1 MSLSG
6 PNRKRRGCAGPAL
19 AEDAAELICFSRSP
33 DLLLAPKE
41 KCCQEGFFSLEKIFA
56 DKLIYKIVTL
66 YVNIMPLRASSEP
79 FAVAI

>member
-1 MSLSG
+1 MLVLHWQRMLLNSF
-6 PNRKRRGCAGPAL
+6 AL
-19 AEDAAELICFSRSP
+19 SRSP

-41 KCCQEGFFSLEKIFA
+41 KCFQEGFFSLEKIIG

-66 YVNIMPLRASSEP
+66 YVTITPLRASSEP